1 MSSQPR
7 TIDINA
13 DLGEGFPNDARLLDL
28 VTSASLCCGAHA
40 GSPETIRATL
50 EAARARGIPVGA
62 HPGYP
67 DRAHFGRVAPAGFVD
82 GKGLVLEQLT
92 ALRAI
97 AGSLDIPL
105 RFLKPHGALY
115 NQAQEDERVARQM
128 VLAAREEG
136 LAVLGQPG
144 GQVERMAA
152 AAGVRFV
159 SEGFPDRRYGPDGR
173 LVSRSRPNAI
183 LTDPEEFE
191 AQVERL
197 AGAGVQTLCIH
208 GDDPRAVEN
217 ALRLRAVLAR
227 LEITPRFWGES
238 GSR

>member
-1 MSSQPR
+1 MSDSSGFV
-7 TIDINA
+7 DINA

-28 VTSASLCCGAHA
+28 VTSASVCCGAHA

-50 EAARARGIPVGA
+50 EAARARGVPVGA

-67 DRAHFGRVAPAGFVD
+67 DREHFGRAVLEGIVD
-82 GKGLVLEQLT
+82 EKGLILKQLS

-97 AGSLDIPL
+97 AGPLDIPL

-115 NQAQEDERVARQM
+115 NQAQADDRVARQV
-128 VLAAREEG
+128 VLAARDEG
-136 LAVLGQPG
+136 LAILGQPG
-144 GQVERMAA
+144 GHVERIAEES
-152 AAGVRFV
+152 GLRFV

-173 LVSRSRPNAI
+173 LVPRSRPDAM

-197 AGAGVQTLCIH
+197 AGSGVQTLCIH

-217 ALRLRAVLAR
+217 ALRLRAALDR
-227 LEITPRFWGES
+227 LKITPRFWGES
-238 GSR
+238 GRG